1 MWRRI
6 FKVLMLARQVAPLP
20 REFCKDGAC
29 FISTNQRGH
38 AFTILR
44 SLKVILNFHT
54 HGARLIRACSQASST
69 STTSPISQSGD
80 VTAAAIAGV
89 TLRSDEIV
97 IQIQGCLS
105 HRALAAETKS
115 RLEPA
120 AAACVDL
127 ACAARCHGPAATVC
141 RLHGRTAALCG
152 SRSSMAEPAAETAGD
167 PSPEWTCG
175 SASRCR
181 EGTLPLRG
189 RRARSRHLLPRP
201 ARCGQCDAHRFPA
214 RSADRNSRRG

>member
-1 MWRRI
+1 
-6 FKVLMLARQVAPLP
+6 MLARQVAPLP

-89 TLRSDEIV
+89 TLRCDEIV

-105 HRALAAETKS
+105 HRALAAETNGGCIFGGVG
-115 RLEPA
+115 LILD
-120 AAACVDL
+120 CVAGHKIDHAL
-127 ACAARCHGPAATVC
+127 RPLVPVARTFGI
-141 RLHGRTAALCG
+141 
-152 SRSSMAEPAAETAGD
+152 
-167 PSPEWTCG
+167 
-175 SASRCR
+175 
-181 EGTLPLRG
+181 
-189 RRARSRHLLPRP
+189 LL
-201 ARCGQCDAHRFPA
+201 
-214 RSADRNSRRG
+214 